1 MFKKKWLAEREGF
14 TDNQG
19 LLSVL
24 TIISRSYEKVEV
36 KINDKSRIPLAPG
49 FFLNTNL
56 KVVLIMM
63 QFLDFTN
70 TKNVKN
76 YENKFLS
83 KQNFQIYK

>member
-1 MFKKKWLAEREGF
+1 MQKEKAYN
-14 TDNQG
+14 DNQG

-36 KINDKSRIPLAPG
+36 KINDKSRIPLVSG

>member
-1 MFKKKWLAEREGF
+1 M
-14 TDNQG
+14 
-19 LLSVL
+19 L
-24 TIISRSYEKVEV
+24 TIISRSYEKAEV

-56 KVVLIMM
+56 KVVLITM

-76 YENKFLS
+76 YENKF
-83 KQNFQIYK
+83 FV

>member
-1 MFKKKWLAEREGF
+1 
-14 TDNQG
+14 
-19 LLSVL
+19 
-24 TIISRSYEKVEV
+24 
-36 KINDKSRIPLAPG
+36 
-49 FFLNTNL
+49 
-56 KVVLIMM
+56 MM

>member
-1 MFKKKWLAEREGF
+1 M
-14 TDNQG
+14 Q
-19 LLSVL
+19 
-24 TIISRSYEKVEV
+24 KVDV

-56 KVVLIMM
+56 KVVLITM

-76 YENKFLS
+76 YENKF
-83 KQNFQIYK
+83 FV

>member
-1 MFKKKWLAEREGF
+1 MQKEKA
-14 TDNQG
+14 
-19 LLSVL
+19 LL
-24 TIISRSYEKVEV
+24 IIKTKFSAYYNMQKVDV

-56 KVVLIMM
+56 KVVLITM